1 MKKKKPYMNE
11 STKRNWFI
19 HKTFCSVK
27 VTRGFLF
34 FIEETN
40 NYSKLALTSA
50 VPLGCLICLFHQ

>member
-1 MKKKKPYMNE
+1 MNE

-19 HKTFCSVK
+19 HKTFHSVK
-27 VTRGFLF
+27 VTHGFLF